1 MKKFKKC
8 MGCHRAHIWDEEQ
21 FMLYGDWKQRISNV
35 LCPVCIKNK
44 KDSDEL
50 FELYQKV
57 LEKLIGEPF

>member
-1 MKKFKKC
+1 MKKFKNC
-8 MGCHRAHIWDEEQ
+8 AGCYRAYIWDEER

-44 KDSDEL
+44 TDKDEL

-57 LEKLIGEPF
+57 VEKLTGEAF